1 MEMVWEWKSRWLQHG
16 VGGAAMRANCLTL
29 NTGWDPRPHW
39 KIQER
44 LPKGQEDFA
53 EHSKNSRSQPC
64 ARGWGRKR
72 RAGKTFWVKI
82 IAYGLPCSSDGNE
95 SACSAGDPGLIPGL
109 RRFPG
114 EGNGNPLQ
122 YSCLE
127 NSMDRGTWRATVH
140 RVAKSWTW
148 LSHKGASSQG
158 CGFSSGHV
166 WMWELDYKE
175 SWASK
180 NWCFWTVVLD
190 KTLESSLDCKEIQP
204 VHPKGC
210 FLKQYSIRKLSR

>member
-1 MEMVWEWKSRWLQHG
+1 MGNGNRTHLSFAPRMCGLGMEMVWEWKSRWLQHG

-140 RVAKSWTW
+140 RVAKSQAW
-148 LSHKGASSQG
+148 LSDKHF
-158 CGFSSGHV
+158 CFSFLLLIDTWDVS
-166 WMWELDYKE
+166 
-175 SWASK
+175 
-180 NWCFWTVVLD
+180 CFCL
-190 KTLESSLDCKEIQP
+190 L
-204 VHPKGC
+204 
-210 FLKQYSIRKLSR
+210 